1 MRRKKRAPP
10 CLTSSEAWQA
20 YRRHHLE
27 RYQRAKA
34 SGEVDVPIVPLLDL
48 LNGHPDIVTTSSCSG
63 RIVLLETDITE
74 RKRESA
80 FYRKWHRPVTTD
92 EVWSALTAYSGDVL
106 WFKVD
111 PFILHVAFSDLFL
124 ALDVIR
130 LARASGFKIAGIQT
144 CDASKVHV
152 EIRGIDQMAL
162 PVYRG
167 RLLVDRSYVREIVAF
182 ANRKM
187 VRNARRT
194 ALIFSNLLS
203 YLSGDK
209 P

>member
-1 MRRKKRAPP
+1 MRRKRRAQP
-10 CLTSSEAWQA
+10 CSTSSEAWEA
-20 YRRHHLE
+20 YRRHHVE
-27 RYQRAKA
+27 RYRRAKE

-48 LNGHPDIVTTSSCSG
+48 LNRHPGIVTTSSCSG
-63 RIVLLETDITE
+63 RIVLLETDIME

-92 EVWSALTAYSGDVL
+92 EVWEALLSYSGDVL

-111 PFILHVAFSDLFL
+111 PFILHVAFADVST

-130 LARASGFKIAGIQT
+130 LARASGFKIAGIQA
-144 CDASKVHV
+144 CDVSKVHV
-152 EIRGIDQMAL
+152 EIRGIDTMAL

-167 RLLVDRSYVREIVAF
+167 RLLVDRPYVREIVAF

-194 ALIFSNLLS
+194 ALFFSHLLS
-203 YLSGDK
+203 YLGGDK
-209 P
+209 A